1 MKYFHDAEAE
11 KDGEQVSDL
20 KPTSTQQN
28 IGMVNDEPISK
39 INVIAPLEGS
49 EAEMQDNLE
58 ELCKEN

>member
-39 INVIAPLEGS
+39 INVTGVHDNNEIDGQDHLE
-49 EAEMQDNLE
+49 
-58 ELCKEN
+58 

>member
-28 IGMVNDEPISK
+28 IGMVNDR
-39 INVIAPLEGS
+39 A
-49 EAEMQDNLE
+49 NL
-58 ELCKEN
+58 